1 MSQAPPLRRP
11 SAILFDMDG
20 VLVDSYEAWF
30 HAVRGAAKGFGLPD
44 VARERFASIWG
55 QGIAADLRNL
65 YPGRTHAEVEAAYER
80 EMGAQAATIRVN
92 PEARSTLLAL
102 RERGIPRALV
112 TNTQVGLA
120 HAVLRA
126 GGLDDVLDS
135 VQGMRAGVREK
146 PHPDLLLAALDA
158 LGVRP
163 ADALMIGDSRYDE
176 GGAAA
181 ARVPYLHYDMQR
193 GTSLLATVLARI
205 PVA

>member
-1 MSQAPPLRRP
+1 MSLAPAPRCPR
-11 SAILFDMDG
+11 AILFDMDG

-30 HAVRGAAKGFGLPD
+30 QAVRGAARGFGLPD
-44 VARERFASIWG
+44 VARERFAGIWG
-55 QGIAADLRNL
+55 QGIAADIRNL

-80 EMGAQAATIRVN
+80 EMGAQTTSIVVN
-92 PEARSTLLAL
+92 PEARATLLAL
-102 RERGIPRALV
+102 RERGIPRAVV

-126 GGLDDVLDS
+126 GSLDDVFDS

-146 PHPDLLLAALDA
+146 PHPDLLLAALEV

-181 ARVPYLHYDMQR
+181 AQVPYLHYDMQR
-193 GTSLLATVLARI
+193 GLSLLATVLALI
-205 PVA
+205 PGT